1 MPSFLPSCI
10 FFFFGHR
17 LPRRPVWIFQEVQL
31 TTLVLY
37 QYFNKVLNKAIPNKS
52 RLKSL
57 YKKVIVPATLSNT
70 ETLSKGPFHYN

>member
-1 MPSFLPSCI
+1 MPSFLPSRI
-10 FFFFGHR
+10 FSFFWPQITKKTSLHI
-17 LPRRPVWIFQEVQL
+17 L
-31 TTLVLY
+31 LY

-70 ETLSKGPFHYN
+70 ETLSKGTFHYN